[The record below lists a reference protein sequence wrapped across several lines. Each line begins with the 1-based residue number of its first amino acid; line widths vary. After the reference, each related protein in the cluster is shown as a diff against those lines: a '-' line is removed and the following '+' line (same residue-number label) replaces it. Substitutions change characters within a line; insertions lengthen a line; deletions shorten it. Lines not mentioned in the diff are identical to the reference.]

1 MYRGNSS
8 RIFPIILVIIVVAIA
23 IAALVSIGRVIF
35 GGDQPSQK
43 TVDVSQEALLNTDPT
58 HSVRMTVR
66 GPIVADEKF
75 RSYQI
80 TVNATN
86 RNLTTYSGYLDQP
99 IGNKDLANNTQ
110 AYEEFVYALN
120 RANLVKGVAFLDEKD
135 DTRGVCA
142 TGRVY
147 EFEVIDSASV
157 VKRLWTST
165 CKGSTGSFKG
175 SITQVQDLFLQQ
187 IPDNKLLLKN
197 IDL

>member
-35 GGDQPSQK
+35 GGDQPNREV
-43 TVDVSQEALLNTDPT
+43 VDVSQEALLNTDPV

-66 GPIVADEKF
+66 GPIVADEAF
-75 RSYQI
+75 RSYQVTI
-80 TVNATN
+80 NSTN

-99 IGNKDLANNTQ
+99 IDGKDLPNNTQ

-120 RANLVKGVAFLDEKD
+120 RANLVKGTAFTDEKD
-135 DTRGVCA
+135 DTRGICA

-147 EFEVIDSASV
+147 EFEVIDSGSI

-175 SITQVQDLFLQQ
+175 SVTQIQNLFHQQ
-187 IPDNKLLLKN
+187 IPDVKDLLKK